1 VELKKLSGEVSRL
14 LSGDV
19 KLKLIVLLGL
29 LGMAIILISQFI
41 DHGGNARSDPPLI
54 ANSAELTTDEYIQ
67 ALEAR
72 LQSLISEID
81 GVGRSRV
88 MVTLE
93 SGVQYVYAQEQRRS
107 TDSTRESGEDLAVGG
122 RFSES
127 VEQRFILV
135 DTEFGRR
142 EALVLTRLPPR
153 VQGVVIVCEGA
164 DNIHVEQKLISV
176 VTTALG
182 IPSTRVSVVKIAFE

>member
-1 VELKKLSGEVSRL
+1 MELEKISRGVGRL
-14 LSGDV
+14 FSKDLKV
-19 KLKLIVLLGL
+19 KLIVILGL
-29 LGMAIILISQFI
+29 LGMALILISQFT
-41 DHGGNARSDPPLI
+41 DTGDRRRGSDGQQPMTNAEFT
-54 ANSAELTTDEYIQ
+54 NEEYVRR
-67 ALEAR
+67 LEER
-72 LQSLISEID
+72 LQNLISQID
-81 GVGRSRV
+81 GVGRNKV

-93 SGVQYVYAQEQRRS
+93 SGVEYVYAQELRRS
-107 TDSTRESGEDLAVGG
+107 TDATPGTDASAAG
-122 RFSES
+122 RVHES

-164 DNIHVEQKLISV
+164 NNVLVEQKLISV

-182 IPSTRVSVVKIAFE
+182 IPSTRVSVVKIS